1 MLNEND
7 IKFWLIFVVD
17 ICRMNF
23 FVLVVFKRVVLYMFI
38 MFIVFD
44 DNCMIYVY
52 NFNVFFIFIMFLF
65 ELLNFGVFLLILVI
79 NMVIVIVLDYCL
91 FDIFIFIL

>member
-44 DNCMIYVY
+44 DNCMKYVY
-52 NFNVFFIFIMFLF
+52 NFNVFFIFIRFLF
-65 ELLNFGVFLLILVI
+65 ELLNLGVFLLILVI

>member
-52 NFNVFFIFIMFLF
+52 NFIVFFIFIRFLF
-65 ELLNFGVFLLILVI
+65 ELLNLGVFLLILVI

>member
-52 NFNVFFIFIMFLF
+52 NFNVFFIFIRFLL
-65 ELLNFGVFLLILVI
+65 ELLNLGVFLLILVI

>member
-17 ICRMNF
+17 ICRVNF

-65 ELLNFGVFLLILVI
+65 ELLNLGVFLLILVI
-79 NMVIVIVLDYCL
+79 NIVIVIVLDYCL

>member
-52 NFNVFFIFIMFLF
+52 NFNVFFIFIMYLF

>member
-44 DNCMIYVY
+44 DKCMIYVY
-52 NFNVFFIFIMFLF
+52 NFNVFFIFIRFLF
-65 ELLNFGVFLLILVI
+65 ELLNLGVFLLILVI

>member
-44 DNCMIYVY
+44 DNCMINVY

-65 ELLNFGVFLLILVI
+65 ELLNLGVFLLILVI

>member
-65 ELLNFGVFLLILVI
+65 ELLNLGVFLLILVI
-79 NMVIVIVLDYCL
+79 YMVIVIVLDYCL

>member
-52 NFNVFFIFIMFLF
+52 NFNVFFIFIRFLF
-65 ELLNFGVFLLILVI
+65 ELLNLSVFLLILVI

>member
-23 FVLVVFKRVVLYMFI
+23 FVLVVFKRVVLYMFK
-38 MFIVFD
+38 MFIVFND
-44 DNCMIYVY
+44 YCLIYVY

-79 NMVIVIVLDYCL
+79 IMVIVIVLDYCL

>member
-52 NFNVFFIFIMFLF
+52 NFNVFFIFIRFLF
-65 ELLNFGVFLLILVI
+65 ELLNLGVILLILVI

>member
-79 NMVIVIVLDYCL
+79 NMVIEIVLDYCL

>member
-65 ELLNFGVFLLILVI
+65 ELLNLGVFLLILVI
-79 NMVIVIVLDYCL
+79 NKVIVIVLDYCL

>member
-23 FVLVVFKRVVLYMFI
+23 FVLVVFKRVVLYVFI

-65 ELLNFGVFLLILVI
+65 ELLNLGVFLLILVI
-79 NMVIVIVLDYCL
+79 YMVIVIVLDYCL

>member
-52 NFNVFFIFIMFLF
+52 NFNVFFIFIRFLF
-65 ELLNFGVFLLILVI
+65 ELLNLGVFLLILVK

>member
-65 ELLNFGVFLLILVI
+65 ELLNLGVFLLILVI

>member
-23 FVLVVFKRVVLYMFI
+23 FVLVDFKRVVLYMFI

-52 NFNVFFIFIMFLF
+52 NFNVFFIFIMYLF

-79 NMVIVIVLDYCL
+79 NMVIEIVLDYCL

>member
-1 MLNEND
+1 MLNENV

>member
-52 NFNVFFIFIMFLF
+52 NFNVLFIFIRFLF
-65 ELLNFGVFLLILVI
+65 ELLNLGVFLLILVI